1 MELNWKKIGV
11 WALGASAVGGTA
23 WFGYKLYKAYKTVY
37 GNIEDLEGES
47 TDEVVTL
54 TEDEA
59 EMLQTQMNRLSV
71 RDEIAPLQKYWG
83 YDLSTLSEEAAQ
95 NIVWVSRSEEEE
107 DPEYFAKVIEFH
119 DKVIRDDIISE
130 QEAQDLLE
138 LEQMTL
144 KDVEMEMIKYDIN
157 SDQALD
163 QFNEMMLA
171 DFDRSSEEWFIL
183 RTLLDE
189 PVLSDIPQDE
199 ITARNIIERRIEFF
213 GPESKWANQWTWGEV
228 FIYFGSRA
236 ARDLPRESY
245 MDYVENWI
253 IDMGIDID
261 YMESV
266 VSDLN
271 NTEFWYN
278 GIYGIFSLDDEDVEE
293 HCRNYRFA
301 NRHILPL
308 ETQYQIW
315 LSKKLGL

>member
-23 WFGYKLYKAYKTVY
+23 WFGYRLYKAYKTVY
-37 GNIEDLEGES
+37 GNIEDLDGES
-47 TDEVVTL
+47 DEVVEL
-54 TEDEA
+54 TQDEA
-59 EMLQTQMNRLSV
+59 DQLQAQMNRLEI
-71 RDEIAPLQKYWG
+71 RDQIAPLQKYWG
-83 YDLSTLSEEAAQ
+83 YDLTTLSEEAAQ
-95 NIVWVSRSEEEE
+95 HIVWVSRSEEEE
-107 DPEYFAKVIEFH
+107 DPEYFAKVIAFN
-119 DKVIRDDIISE
+119 DKVVRDDIISE
-130 QEAQDLLE
+130 QEAEDLQE

-157 SDQALD
+157 SEQALE

-171 DFDRSSEEWFIL
+171 DFDRGSEEWFIL

-189 PVLSDIPQDE
+189 PVLSDVPKDE
-199 ITARNIIERRIEFF
+199 ITAGNIIERRIEFF
-213 GPESKWANQWTWGEV
+213 GRDSKWSTEWTWGEV

-236 ARDLPRESY
+236 ARDLPSESY

-253 IDMGIDID
+253 VDMGIDVD

-266 VSDLN
+266 VQDLN

-278 GIYGIFSLDDEDVEE
+278 GVYGIFSLYDDDVEE

-301 NRHILPL
+301 NRHVLPL

>member
-107 DPEYFAKVIEFH
+107 DPEYFAKVIEFN
-119 DKVIRDDIISE
+119 DKVVRDDIIAE
-130 QEAQDLLE
+130 QEAEDLLE

-183 RTLLDE
+183 
-189 PVLSDIPQDE
+189 
-199 ITARNIIERRIEFF
+199 
-213 GPESKWANQWTWGEV
+213 
-228 FIYFGSRA
+228 
-236 ARDLPRESY
+236 
-245 MDYVENWI
+245 
-253 IDMGIDID
+253 
-261 YMESV
+261 
-266 VSDLN
+266 
-271 NTEFWYN
+271 
-278 GIYGIFSLDDEDVEE
+278 
-293 HCRNYRFA
+293 
-301 NRHILPL
+301 
-308 ETQYQIW
+308 
-315 LSKKLGL
+315 